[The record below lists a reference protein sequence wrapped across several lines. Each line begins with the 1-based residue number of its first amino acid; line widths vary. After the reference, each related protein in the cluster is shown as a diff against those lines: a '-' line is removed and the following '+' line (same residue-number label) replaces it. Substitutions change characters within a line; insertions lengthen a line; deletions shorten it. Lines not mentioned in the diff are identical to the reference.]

1 MWKGVKKISA
11 SAMAAI
17 LVAMSVP
24 MAAFA
29 DSASDDTSG
38 GGLSSRQLIRD
49 PQVR

>member
-38 GGLSSRQLIRD
+38 GGGSPRGN
-49 PQVR
+49 